1 MNGSSDIVSFLIVFL
16 RRGRRWRRGGE
27 QQHHPLR
34 SMCISVSRGTVCRD
48 VTCRAR
54 TNCRKPVIS
63 LHPKLFLVH
72 REDLD
77 TYLCQRCRDIT
88 CLCDATCTHTRTDRH
103 QRGLVTFTVVRDIAQ
118 ELSFCLSGTRMLGI
132 RNKLVFEP
140 VNMAACWRNNL
151 FCA

>member
-1 MNGSSDIVSFLIVFL
+1 MSGSSDIVSFLIVFL

-34 SMCISVSRGTVCRD
+34 SMCIYVSRGTVCRD

-54 TNCRKPVIS
+54 TNCRKPVVS

-88 CLCDATCTHTRTDRH
+88 CLCEATCTHTPADRH
-103 QRGLVTFTVVRDIAQ
+103 QRGLVTFAVVRDIAQ
-118 ELSFCLSGTRMLGI
+118 DLSLCLSGSRMLGI
-132 RNKLVFEP
+132 HIESATEQIGL
-140 VNMAACWRNNL
+140 
-151 FCA
+151 

>member
-1 MNGSSDIVSFLIVFL
+1 MSGSSDIVSFLIVFL

-34 SMCISVSRGTVCRD
+34 SMCIYVSRGTVCRD

-72 REDLD
+72 REDLA

-88 CLCDATCTHTRTDRH
+88 CLCEATCTHTRTDRH
-103 QRGLVTFTVVRDIAQ
+103 QRGLVTFAVVRDIAQ
-118 ELSFCLSGTRMLGI
+118 DLSLCLSGSRMLGI
-132 RNKLVFEP
+132 HIESATEQIGL
-140 VNMAACWRNNL
+140 
-151 FCA
+151 